1 MLRECKLDSA
11 VLRNA
16 DCCFSLLQPSGSR
29 AAPSSSVSFLRP
41 HYPSSSVQ
49 DAVLSPLDDARIFIK
64 PEPLHNVDMD
74 AVTERSFLAPV
85 SMTNE
90 REERLRCRQ
99 CRYGK
104 RFRGCKTMSTE
115 SFLLL
120 AQTTNQRVCSQ
131 KSLNTQAH
139 PRNEAGRL
147 AQEALPALRP
157 PDSDP
162 SRVAAVQDTA
172 VAAGEVRARREQGR
186 HEVAPGL
193 GHITRVRE
201 YANKDTLRT
210 VSEWRHSAVKVID
223 PVASV
228 MSVDNYSCIVHMSYA
243 LKTKRS
249 EACTTSVKVKSSGVF
264 IRIAAYLPKQARTSP
279 VPIFA
284 SCIIPSLC
292 GGERLRLA
300 VVRGGGGE
308 RLRLAA
314 ATSGGGAGWRRG
326 VASGGGDFEMK
337 G

>member
-1 MLRECKLDSA
+1 
-11 VLRNA
+11 
-16 DCCFSLLQPSGSR
+16 
-29 AAPSSSVSFLRP
+29 
-41 HYPSSSVQ
+41 
-49 DAVLSPLDDARIFIK
+49 
-64 PEPLHNVDMD
+64 MD

-99 CRYGK
+99 RRYGK

-147 AQEALPALRP
+147 AQEALQALRP

-249 EACTTSVKVKSSGVF
+249 EACKNFSRYLK
-264 IRIAAYLPKQARTSP
+264 RI
-279 VPIFA
+279 
-284 SCIIPSLC
+284 LC